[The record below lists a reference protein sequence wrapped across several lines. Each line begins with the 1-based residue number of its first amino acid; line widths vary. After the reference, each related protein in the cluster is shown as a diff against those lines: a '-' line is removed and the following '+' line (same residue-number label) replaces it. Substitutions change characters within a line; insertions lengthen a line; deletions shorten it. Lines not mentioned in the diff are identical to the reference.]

1 MKKIL
6 SGAVA
11 AIALA
16 AIATPAA
23 AQTSELHYSGVQG
36 LFLPSNLTN
45 PGLIQAGQAE
55 LSIAGGVGTR
65 YTALAGAPSNVGAVG
80 NVNVAFNL
88 SGSVSKDCSFYAGN
102 GGNAQNLNFGT
113 IGIQA
118 GNNVNVGDA
127 FEMVGPA
134 VAIVTS
140 ATAGCNFSNT
150 VAIAKNSAQGMVNTA
165 AGLSYDSNQFQA
177 NIPYR
182 VAAAWTGVADGAG
195 AVVGGPQSLAVSEV
209 QLNNSIA
216 QGAWRSGMVLT
227 FTAPPA
233 TKALVAGQYTGIT
246 NLTLTAAL

>member
-11 AIALA
+11 AIAL
-16 AIATPAA
+16 IATPAF
-23 AQTSELHYSGVQG
+23 AQTSENHYAIGPVQI
-36 LFLPSNLTN
+36 TN
-45 PGLIQAGQAE
+45 PAFGTTALN
-55 LSIAGGVGTR
+55 LGVANGIGTR
-65 YTALAGAPSNVGAVG
+65 YTANAGALGNVGTVG

-113 IGIQA
+113 IGILA
-118 GNNVNVGDA
+118 GNNVNVTDA

-134 VAIVTS
+134 VAVVTS

-150 VAIAKNSAQGMVNTA
+150 VKIAKNSTQGMVNT
-165 AGLSYDSNQFQA
+165 GVNLSYDSNQFQA

-182 VAAAWTGVADGAG
+182 VDAAWTGVANGAG
-195 AVVGGPQSLAVSEV
+195 AVVGTGQSLAVSEAA
-209 QLNNSIA
+209 LDNSIE
-216 QGAWRSGMVLT
+216 QGAWRSGMILT
-227 FTAPPA
+227 FTAPAAP
-233 TKALVAGQYTGIT
+233 KALVAGQYTGVT

>member
-16 AIATPAA
+16 AVATPAA
-23 AQTSELHYSGVQG
+23 AQTSENHYAIGPVQI
-36 LFLPSNLTN
+36 TN
-45 PGLIQAGQAE
+45 PNALVAFGLNV
-55 LSIAGGVGTR
+55 GVANGIGTR
-65 YTALAGAPSNVGAVG
+65 YTANAGALGNVGTVG

-118 GNNVNVGDA
+118 GNNVNVSDA

-134 VAIVTS
+134 VAVVTS
-140 ATAGCNFSNT
+140 ATAGCNFSN
-150 VAIAKNSAQGMVNTA
+150 VVKIEKNNAAGMVNTNPA
-165 AGLSYDSNQFQA
+165 LSYDSNQFQA

-216 QGAWRSGMVLT
+216 QGAWRSGMILT
-227 FTAPPA
+227 FTAPVA
-233 TKALVAGQYTGIT
+233 TKALVAGQYTGVT

>member
-23 AQTSELHYSGVQG
+23 AQTDVVQYAG
-36 LFLPSNLTN
+36 IPFVGTINGSSLNL
-45 PGLIQAGQAE
+45 GGE
-55 LSIAGGVGTR
+55 LSLLAGIGTR
-65 YTALAGAPSNVGAVG
+65 YTANAGASGNVGTVG

-118 GNNVNVGDA
+118 GNNVNVSDA

-134 VAIVTS
+134 VAVVTS
-140 ATAGCNFSNT
+140 ATAGCNFSN
-150 VAIAKNSAQGMVNTA
+150 VVKIEKNNAAGLVNTNPA
-165 AGLSYDSNQFQA
+165 LSYDSNQFQA

-216 QGAWRSGMVLT
+216 QGAWRSGMILT
-227 FTAPPA
+227 FTAPVA
-233 TKALVAGQYTGIT
+233 TKALVAGQYTGVT

>member
-23 AQTSELHYSGVQG
+23 AQTSENHYAGIPILGTV
-36 LFLPSNLTN
+36 TN
-45 PGLIQAGQAE
+45 PSIGTGL
-55 LSIAGGVGTR
+55 LNLGVANGIGTR
-65 YTALAGAPSNVGAVG
+65 YTANAGALGNVGTVG
-80 NVNVAFNL
+80 NINVAFNL

-118 GNNVNVGDA
+118 GNNVNVSDA

-134 VAIVTS
+134 VAVVTS
-140 ATAGCNFSNT
+140 ATAGCNFSN
-150 VAIAKNSAQGMVNTA
+150 VVKIEKNNAAGMVNTNPA
-165 AGLSYDSNQFQA
+165 LSYDSNQFQA

-195 AVVGGPQSLAVSEV
+195 AVAGTPQTLNVSETA
-209 QLNNSIA
+209 LSNTNA
-216 QGAWRSGMVLT
+216 QGAWRSGMLLT
-227 FTAPPA
+227 FTAPAA
-233 TKALVAGQYTGIT
+233 TKALVAGQYTGVT
-246 NLTLTAAL
+246 NLTLTAL

>member
-11 AIALA
+11 AIAL
-16 AIATPAA
+16 IATPAM
-23 AQTSELHYSGVQG
+23 AQTSENHYAGTLVGS
-36 LFLPSNLTN
+36 PTN
-45 PGLIQAGQAE
+45 PTGLTSAAAFGSVLAG
-55 LSIAGGVGTR
+55 IGTR
-65 YTALAGAPSNVGAVG
+65 YTANAGAPGNVGNVG

-88 SGSVSKDCSFYAGN
+88 SGTVSKDCSFYAGN

-118 GNNVNVGDA
+118 GNNVNVSDA

-134 VAIVTS
+134 VAVVTS

-150 VAIAKNSAQGMVNTA
+150 VKIEKDNAAGMVNTNPA
-165 AGLSYDSNQFQA
+165 LSYDNNQFQA

-182 VAAAWTGVADGAG
+182 VDAAWVGVADGAG
-195 AVVGGPQSLAVSEV
+195 AVAGSPQTLSVSTTASS
-209 QLNNSIA
+209 NNIA

-227 FTAPPA
+227 FTAPVA
-233 TKALVAGQYTGIT
+233 TKALVAGQYTGVT

>member
-16 AIATPAA
+16 AVATPAA
-23 AQTSELHYSGVQG
+23 AQTSENHYAGIPIFGTV
-36 LFLPSNLTN
+36 TN
-45 PGLIQAGQAE
+45 P
-55 LSIAGGVGTR
+55 SIGTGALNLGVANGIGTR
-65 YTALAGAPSNVGAVG
+65 YTANAGALGNVGTVG

-113 IGIQA
+113 IGILA
-118 GNNVNVGDA
+118 GNNVNVADA

-134 VAIVTS
+134 VAVVTS

-150 VAIAKNSAQGMVNTA
+150 VAIAKNSTQGMVNTG

-182 VAAAWTGVADGAG
+182 VAAAWTGVVDGAG
-195 AVVGGPQSLAVSEV
+195 AVGGSLQTLDVSEV

-216 QGAWRSGMVLT
+216 QGAWRSGMILT
-227 FTAPPA
+227 FTAPVA
-233 TKALVAGQYTGIT
+233 AKALVAGQYTGTT
-246 NLTLTAAL
+246 NLTLTAAI